1 MQEGNEISFSFLSAV
16 TASWNI
22 GQASQ
27 IIHAGIQ
34 RQGYAAFRFPVS
46 ILDQSLWSIPVSICI
61 LTRENP
67 LSFRTEFVYSGLWG

>member
-1 MQEGNEISFSFLSAV
+1 MKFSFSFLGSHGKLEHR
-16 TASWNI
+16 S
-22 GQASQ
+22 SQ

-61 LTRENP
+61 LTWENP